1 MTKTFYIITFTTL
14 SSQHILTYFKKS
26 LKEKRKEE
34 EETTKLSWTWRFM
47 SGVPATEEAKTGGS
61 LETRC
66 WRLAW
71 QRRHKTLLSKTSKLK
86 LNHQIVAK
94 LNVIQSKKKGKCN
107 GNLRGS
113 QELQVSTAHPAR
125 PHTVLNSQLVRA
137 LHSRASAARTA
148 ANRTLEE
155 NQDLKA
161 IAGSV
166 GKLAGREACR

>member
-1 MTKTFYIITFTTL
+1 
-14 SSQHILTYFKKS
+14 
-26 LKEKRKEE
+26 
-34 EETTKLSWTWRFM
+34 M

-107 GNLRGS
+107 GNLRRS
-113 QELQVSTAHPAR
+113 QELQVS
-125 PHTVLNSQLVRA
+125 
-137 LHSRASAARTA
+137 
-148 ANRTLEE
+148 TLEE

-166 GKLAGREACR
+166 GKLAGSRGCETALSSKQVNKRGGT

>member
-1 MTKTFYIITFTTL
+1 MAKTFYIITFTTL

-107 GNLRGS
+107 GNLRVS
-113 QELQVSTAHPAR
+113 QELQVSTPRILRGPTRFSTLSSSEHCTAE
-125 PHTVLNSQLVRA
+125 
-137 LHSRASAARTA
+137 RASCKPHSGGESGPQGHCR
-148 ANRTLEE
+148 LC
-155 NQDLKA
+155 
-161 IAGSV
+161 
-166 GKLAGREACR
+166 REACR